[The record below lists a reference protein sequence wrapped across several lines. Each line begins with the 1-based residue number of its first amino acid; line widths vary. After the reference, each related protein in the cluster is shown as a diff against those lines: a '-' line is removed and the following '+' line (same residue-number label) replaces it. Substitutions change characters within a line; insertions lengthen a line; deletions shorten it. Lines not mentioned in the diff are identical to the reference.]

1 MKKTTLFYITL
12 CCVALVSCTTTNEPK
27 VYSNIIGSWHCAE
40 SSPYGSRNYLVDI
53 DRNRTDTT
61 QYLLSNFYNQGD
73 TDFIFAHM
81 NGKNLTITQ
90 QQIVSLTVKSGTG
103 LVSTDFKR
111 IELDYNMF
119 DGSTEIKV
127 HAIYTR

>member
-1 MKKTTLFYITL
+1 MKTRTILNIVL
-12 CCVALVSCTTTNEPK
+12 CWVVLVSCTSNEPK
-27 VYSNIIGSWHCAE
+27 IYTSIVGSWHCAE

-53 DRNRTDTT
+53 DRKRTDST
-61 QYLLSNFYNQGD
+61 QYLLSNFYNQD
-73 TDFIFAHM
+73 VNEFIFAHLS
-81 NGKNLTITQ
+81 GKTLTITQ

-111 IELDYNMF
+111 IDFDYNMY
-119 DGSTEIKV
+119 DGSSEIKV

>member
-1 MKKTTLFYITL
+1 MKKITFLYFAL
-12 CCVALVSCTTTNEPK
+12 CCVVLVSCTNNEPK
-27 VYSNIIGSWHCAE
+27 VYTTIIGSWHCAE

-73 TDFIFAHM
+73 TEFIFSHM
-81 NGKNLTITQ
+81 SGKTLTITQ
-90 QQIVSLTVKSGTG
+90 QQIFSFTVKSGTG

-111 IELDYNMF
+111 IELDYNIY